1 MWKLVIEIMCAT
13 KECVMDNH
21 ACALCDADKCTNVLS
36 QSEDWEAIV
45 GFCDR
50 INKDPDGPHTA
61 LKLLV
66 HKMQSPQEK
75 ESLLAL
81 TVSYLLLINKVSP

>member
-1 MWKLVIEIMCAT
+1 MC
-13 KECVMDNH
+13 V
-21 ACALCDADKCTNVLS
+21 LCDADKCTNVLS

-50 INKDPDGPHTA
+50 INKDPDGPQTA

-81 TVSYLLLINKVSP
+81 TVSCLLNLGITCLVMVVSID

>member
-1 MWKLVIEIMCAT
+1 MSSCETGHKSYVHTKRMCYSRV
-13 KECVMDNH
+13 CV
-21 ACALCDADKCTNVLS
+21 LCNADKCTNVLS

-50 INKDPDGPHTA
+50 INKDPDGPQTA

-81 TVSYLLLINKVSP
+81 TVSCLPTYVF

>member
-1 MWKLVIEIMCAT
+1 VSLSQFVVRCA
-13 KECVMDNH
+13 V
-21 ACALCDADKCTNVLS
+21 DKCTDVLS
-36 QSEDWEAIV
+36 NSEDWEAIV

-50 INKDPDGPHTA
+50 INKSPDGPQTA

-66 HKMQSPQEK
+66 HKIQSPQEK

-81 TVSYLLLINKVSP
+81 IVSQINVSIYCLTCK